1 MNKFLSLCALTL
13 LILVS
18 PFSAAASTHSG
29 YTTPVFESDQAQ
41 IERPYDFA
49 ASNCAETANSIA
61 SSYGNAQ
68 ILSVEKSGNSCVIV
82 IRVEGS
88 NGNPPRIIRKTVS
101 G

>member
-1 MNKFLSLCALTL
+1 MNKSFRLCALTL

-18 PFSAAASTHSG
+18 PFGAAASTHSG
-29 YTTPVFESDQAQ
+29 YAVPVFESDQAQ
-41 IERPYDFA
+41 IEQPYNFA
-49 ASNCAETANSIA
+49 ASNCAATANSIA
-61 SSYGNAQ
+61 ASYGNAQ

-88 NGNPPRIIRKTVS
+88 NGKPPRIIRKTVS